1 MDFMMVFEFM
11 EFIIIMRTLI
21 VLWFQ
26 MEFMMCGVVIGSCK
40 LVLINSTWINGYK
53 WGDEIGSIANWR

>member
-1 MDFMMVFEFM
+1 
-11 EFIIIMRTLI
+11 
-21 VLWFQ
+21 

-53 WGDEIGSIANWR
+53 RGDEIGSIANWR